1 MAGLKLESAGIWGNE
16 QSAGR
21 DTVLQAQGGI
31 RRPAK
36 EAAGM
41 SSVAAAN
48 MRETLSEAVGQSVRR
63 ALATLQERY
72 GSALSEGKRDL
83 LLGHYV
89 YGLASVLLAGEPP
102 ARQLE
107 AIETHLKEV
116 LPGERAARALQ
127 AVPDEG
133 DTWLVSTL
141 DSIEA
146 IGGKH
151 GHALLAHG
159 AAASHLKPLSNKDAS
174 VAGPA
179 EPAAIESKAVEEIL
193 IR

>member
-1 MAGLKLESAGIWGNE
+1 MESWSAGVWGNE
-16 QSAGR
+16 QSARR
-21 DTVLQAQGGI
+21 DAVLQLQGGI
-31 RRPAK
+31 RRPGK

-41 SSVAAAN
+41 SGVAAAN
-48 MRETLSEAVGQSVRR
+48 MRQTLPEAVGQSVRR
-63 ALATLQERY
+63 ALETLEERY
-72 GSALSEGKRDL
+72 GSGLSEAKRDL
-83 LLGHYV
+83 LLANYV
-89 YGLASVLLAGEPP
+89 YGLAAVLLAGEPP

-116 LPGERAARALQ
+116 IPAERAARALQ
-127 AVPDEG
+127 AVPEEG
-133 DTWLVSTL
+133 DAWLVSTL

-159 AAASHLKPLSNKDAS
+159 AAASHLKPFSNKNTS
-174 VAGPA
+174 VAVSA
-179 EPAAIESKAVEEIL
+179 EPAAIESRAVEEIL

>member
-1 MAGLKLESAGIWGNE
+1 MSSPEG
-16 QSAGR
+16 
-21 DTVLQAQGGI
+21 DTVLRLQGGI
-31 RRPAK
+31 GRPGK
-36 EAAGM
+36 EAAEMGG
-41 SSVAAAN
+41 VAATN
-48 MRETLSEAVGQSVRR
+48 MRQTLSEAVGLSVRR
-63 ALATLQERY
+63 ALVTLEERY
-72 GSALSEGKRDL
+72 GSALPESKRDL

-89 YGLASVLLAGEPP
+89 YGLAAVLLAGEPP

-107 AIETHLKEV
+107 AIEAHLKEV
-116 LPGERAARALQ
+116 IPAERAARALE

-133 DTWLVSTL
+133 DVWLVSTL

-159 AAASHLKPLSNKDAS
+159 AAASHLKPFSNRNTS
-174 VAGPA
+174 VAASA
-179 EPAAIESKAVEEIL
+179 EPAAIESKAAEETL